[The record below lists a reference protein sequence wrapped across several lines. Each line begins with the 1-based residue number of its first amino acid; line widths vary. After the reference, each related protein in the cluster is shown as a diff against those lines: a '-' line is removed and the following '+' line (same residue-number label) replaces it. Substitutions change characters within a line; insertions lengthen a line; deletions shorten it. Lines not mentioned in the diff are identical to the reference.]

1 MKTCKQLF
9 FTTFHPKQMN
19 TAKNLF
25 EHIINTW
32 VVDRKHI
39 WFEVKIRVG
48 GGGVG
53 NVVSFSSKR
62 TEFFIR
68 EKKIDIQGVQGS
80 RYYCTEPILAACFLI
95 FPFNVI

>member
-1 MKTCKQLF
+1 MK
-9 FTTFHPKQMN
+9 

-68 EKKIDIQGVQGS
+68 EKK
-80 RYYCTEPILAACFLI
+80 
-95 FPFNVI
+95 